1 MYNPYEN
8 NNRPAE
14 EVKENP
20 EAVVQETA
28 KQQETVNGE
37 YRMQGNEIPENK
49 TPVDQNA
56 YSGYNSNRGYLPQ
69 NQNYQ
74 YNYYHNGY
82 QQPQQ
87 SSYTWNQQA
96 KPPVYQQPVYQ
107 QPKAPKKKSKA
118 GRVLLKVVA
127 VFLCCLIS
135 SAAAVGG
142 FAYLI
147 KDGYITVTD
156 PGTEKTAFTITKVV
170 DNTEAVSADN
180 TSAGKLTTQ
189 QIAETL
195 IPSVVC
201 IQNYQINEQFNFFGY
216 QTQTDESEVSPAG
229 EGSGVIMSEDG
240 YIITNAHV
248 IADATSLKVITSDGE
263 TYEATLVG
271 SDEVTDLA
279 VIKVEATGLP
289 AAEFGSAD
297 DLRVGDQVVAIGNP
311 GGSVFSSSVTVG
323 YVSALDREIMGG
335 EDGYSMFCIQTDAAI
350 NPGNSG
356 GALVNEY
363 GMVVGIN
370 SSKIVANGYEGL
382 GFAIPSETFQP
393 VVNDLIN
400 YGYVKDRAVLGISGS
415 YLDEMTASFYG
426 MVPGMYVAEVTSE
439 AAQNSGLKQ
448 YDIIT
453 SIDGVEV
460 TSSTT
465 ITSVVSKKSP
475 GDTVTV
481 TVARLLESKTEVE
494 LTVTLSQVEPEET
507 TANSGV
513 PGRPGVN
520 GWE

>member
-8 NNRPAE
+8 NNKPLDEVNKPAE
-14 EVKENP
+14 TTPQEEKTTEN
-20 EAVVQETA
+20 VS
-28 KQQETVNGE
+28 GE
-37 YRMQGNEIPENK
+37 YRMHGTEIPENK
-49 TPVDQNA
+49 TRVDQQTN
-56 YSGYNSNRGYLPQ
+56 YGYNSNRGYQPQ
-69 NQNYQ
+69 NQSYQ

-82 QQPQQ
+82 QQPQ
-87 SSYTWNQQA
+87 SNSYTWNQQA
-96 KPPVYQQPVYQ
+96 GNQGYQYRQPVYQ
-107 QPKAPKKKSKA
+107 PPKAPKKKSKA
-118 GRVLLKVVA
+118 GRVILKVVA

-170 DNTEAVSADN
+170 DNSEDVSAEN
-180 TSAGKLTTQ
+180 TTAGKLTTQ

-201 IQNYQINEQFNFFGY
+201 IQNYQINQQFNFFGY
-216 QTQTDESEVSPAG
+216 PAAADESEVSPAG

-248 IADATSLKVITSDGE
+248 VADATSLKVITSDGE
-263 TYEATLVG
+263 TYEAELIG
-271 SDEVTDLA
+271 ADEVTDLA
-279 VIKVEATGLP
+279 VIKIEATGLP

-323 YVSALDREIMGG
+323 YVSALDREIVGG

-393 VVNDLIN
+393 VANDLIN

-415 YLDEMTASFYG
+415 FLDEMTASFYG
-426 MVPGMYVAEVTSE
+426 MVPGMYVAEVESE
-439 AAQNSGLKQ
+439 AAKASGLKQ

-453 SIDGVEV
+453 SIDGVDV
-460 TSSTT
+460 TSPTT

-481 TVARLLESKTEVE
+481 TVARLLENKTDVE
-494 LTVTLSQVEPEET
+494 LTVTLSQVEPENTIALPERSG
-507 TANSGV
+507 AGNSD
-513 PGRPGVN
+513 
-520 GWE
+520 

>member
-8 NNRPAE
+8 NNRPAD
-14 EVKENP
+14 EVKDSAELNTAETEN
-20 EAVVQETA
+20 
-28 KQQETVNGE
+28 KQETVSGE
-37 YRMQGNEIPENK
+37 YHIHGNDIPDNK
-49 TPVDQNA
+49 TQVDQQA
-56 YSGYNSNRGYLPQ
+56 YSGYNNNQRYTSQ
-69 NQNYQ
+69 NQNYR

-82 QQPQQ
+82 QQPN
-87 SSYTWNQQA
+87 SYTWNQQP
-96 KPPVYQQPVYQ
+96 KPPVYQQPVYR
-107 QPKAPKKKSKA
+107 QPEAPKKKSKA
-118 GRVLLKVVA
+118 GRFFLKATAVL
-127 VFLCCLIS
+127 LCCLIS

-142 FAYLI
+142 FAWLI

-156 PGTEKTAFTITKVV
+156 PGTKETAFTITKVV
-170 DNTEAVSADN
+170 DNSEVASTEN
-180 TSAGKLTTQ
+180 TTAGKLTTQ

-201 IQNYQINEQFNFFGY
+201 IQNYQINEQFDFFGY
-216 QTQTDESEVSPAG
+216 AAPTEDSEVSPAG

-248 IADATSLKVITSDGE
+248 IAGATSLKVITSDGE

-279 VIKVEATGLP
+279 IIKVDATGLP
-289 AAEFGSAD
+289 AAEFGAAD

-323 YVSALDREIMGG
+323 YVSALNREIMGG

-393 VVNDLIN
+393 VANDLIN

-426 MVPGMYVAEVTSE
+426 MVPGMYVAEVVTE
-439 AAQNSGLKQ
+439 AAKNSGLKQ

-453 SIDGVEV
+453 SIDGVDV
-460 TSSTT
+460 TSPTT
-465 ITSVVSKKSP
+465 ITSIVSKKSP
-475 GDTVTV
+475 GDTVNV
-481 TVARLLESKTEVE
+481 TVARLLEDKTEVE
-494 LTVTLSQVEPEET
+494 LTVTLSQVEPENT
-507 TANSGV
+507 VSLPNDAGKGN
-513 PGRPGVN
+513 RD
-520 GWE
+520 